1 MATHLEAGGYVF
13 KTPAG
18 VSSLQ
23 DVYAREHDTRR
34 LERIGMSWRFYY
46 GQHWTFERED
56 DEPLVTTNYY
66 RKFIDKKVEFL
77 IGSDFTLNVP
87 KSLESITLPK
97 LLSVWQDNKRQAL
110 NYEIGQEGAVTGDVF
125 ILVTVDEADPQTVR
139 FDPYAKQ
146 RVVIQRLSSHQC
158 FPVWDETKPTGRY
171 GRPMKAFTIVR
182 WIKRWNASRQED
194 EEVRYIMTITPD
206 KIVEKIGEDNATTQ
220 ANRLGEVPVVH
231 IPNYPTSGSLFG
243 VDDGADLIPLNR
255 EHNEKSTDI
264 SDSINYNSSPVTV
277 ITGAKGKDLHR
288 SPRAVWSIPQADA
301 KVEILSLEGDLEAAV
316 NYLERNKESMHDVG
330 GVPQS
335 AFGNVKNL
343 SGTSGVALA
352 MTLQPLIDERN
363 RKRATYEPGYER
375 VNYFILRYSE
385 IFHGLRLPVGL
396 CSKCGGKIAIFYV
409 DDPDT
414 ADLDDDDPEKGA
426 PIQARRCFQ
435 IDPDTLNFL
444 DPAKKT
450 VPTTPVMVDPPVTVD
465 GVTLENVPEASRGN
479 YGEEEPN
486 IPEQFD
492 LPLVT
497 HIEVDAEGNQ
507 IPGSE
512 RTIQFERTGVMAVPM
527 TCDSHSYLNPF
538 TSEVIFNDT
547 FPKDKKEQMD
557 LLAQM
562 LTLKLVTRAYAM
574 QQVGVERIDDML
586 KAVEAEA
593 EKDFQ
598 SQMRLNLALN
608 GIDAENDEVQGIERD
623 EFGNRK
629 RGRGRPRNPPEKPQ
643 AGVLAQ

>member
-87 KSLESITLPK
+87 KSLESLTLPK

-125 ILVTVDEADPQTVR
+125 LLVTVDEADAQAVR
-139 FDPYAKQ
+139 FDPYTKH
-146 RVVIQRLSSHQC
+146 RIVIQRLSSHQC

-171 GRPMKAFTIVR
+171 GRPMKAFTLVR
-182 WIKRWNASRQED
+182 WIKRWNATRQED
-194 EEVRYIMTITPD
+194 EEVRYVMTITPSQ
-206 KIVEKIGEDNATTQ
+206 IIEKIGEENAKVEP
-220 ANRLGEVPVVH
+220 NVLGEIPVVH
-231 IPNYPTSGSLFG
+231 IPNYPTSGSMFG

-288 SPRAVWSIPQADA
+288 SPRAVWSIPQPDA
-301 KVEILSLEGDLEAAV
+301 KVEILKLEGDLDAAV
-316 NYLERNKESMHDVG
+316 SYLERNKESMHDVG

-375 VNYFILRYSE
+375 VNYFILRYAE
-385 IFHGLRLPVGL
+385 EFHGLRLPEGL
-396 CSKCGGKIAIFYV
+396 CEKCGGKIAIFYV
-409 DDPDT
+409 PDPDT
-414 ADLDDDDPEKGA
+414 AELSDDDPDKRED
-426 PIQARRCFQ
+426 IQVRRCFQ
-435 IDPDTLNFL
+435 VDPDTLNFL
-444 DPAKKT
+444 DPTKKT
-450 VPTTPVMVDPPVTVD
+450 VPTKPVMADPPVKVD
-465 GVTLENVPEASRGN
+465 GVTLPNVPEAARGK

-486 IPEQFD
+486 IPEEFD

-497 HIEVDAEGNQ
+497 HVEVDLEGKE
-507 IPGSE
+507 IPGTM
-512 RTIQFERTGVMAVPM
+512 RTIQFERKGITAIPID
-527 TCDSHSYLNPF
+527 CDSHSYLNPF
-538 TSEVIFNDT
+538 TSYVIFNDT

-562 LTLKLVTRAYAM
+562 LALKLITRAYAM
-574 QQVGVERIDDML
+574 AQVGVENIDDML
-586 KAVEAEA
+586 KAVEAEK

-598 SQMRLNLALN
+598 QDMRLNLALN
-608 GIDAENDEVQGIERD
+608 GIDAANEEAQGIERD
-623 EFGNRK
+623 ELGNK
-629 RGRGRPRNPPEKPQ
+629 KPGRGRPKNPAQKPK
-643 AGVLAQ
+643 AGPPPQ